1 VSNTIIGSLQMVF
14 SVLVVSTWVY
24 KSYYPALLAS
34 GLRSHHYEV
43 YSQIQD
49 PISLPRPVLL
59 IEFISCVFF
68 GFSYLREHL
77 RHECSIKHAL
87 KLECMLDV
95 LCVASL
101 VVAAGNHSACQEE
114 DTVCEALFPETTWLT
129 LTYLRAMR
137 VQMAWSELDES
148 GVLDNLQPVTRFVP
162 ASVVRLATIVTSF
175 AATMLV
181 LELLGDPPGFSDK
194 SLQVPMGDVS
204 FFMQTYFIIG

>member
-1 VSNTIIGSLQMVF
+1 MSNTVIGSLQMVF
-14 SVLVVSTWVY
+14 SVLIVSTWVY

-43 YSQIQD
+43 YYERQA
-49 PISLPRPVLL
+49 PLPAPVLQ

-68 GFSYLREHL
+68 GVSYLREHL

-87 KLECMLDV
+87 KLEGMLDV

-101 VVAAGNHSACQEE
+101 VVSAGNNSGCEEE
-114 DTVCEALFPETTWLT
+114 DTVCKAVFPETTWLT

-137 VQMAWSELDES
+137 VQTAWSEFDES
-148 GVLDNLQPVTRFVP
+148 GVLDNFQPVMRFMM

-175 AATMLV
+175 AGTMLV
-181 LELLGDPPGFSDK
+181 FELLGDPPGFSDK
-194 SLQVPMGDVS
+194 SLEVPMGDVS
-204 FFMQTYFIIG
+204 FFMQTYFTIG